1 MTSAAVPKIS
11 CLTITSNRLVL
22 LKQAIACYCDQTYPN
37 RELIIVTA
45 GAPRYQLAV
54 ADHLRHLGRDDL
66 HLVCLEQHDFSLGSL
81 RNVSLDH
88 ASGDLICQ
96 WDDDDLHHPE
106 RLRLQME
113 AMSEAG
119 AQACYLT
126 DYLQFFSRER
136 TMHWINWTQLHGAEE
151 EQQMVPGTMLAYRDP
166 RFRYNE
172 SGHDSRTGEDNAFR
186 GLLCANFKVAS
197 LRDCGYLYVYRF
209 HGRNTTSQYHH
220 ERIRSWGSVESGYLN
235 ENREAL
241 CRALP
246 SYPLPMPYTVKSRS
260 GHDLL
265 TFNG

>member
-1 MTSAAVPKIS
+1 MKSGAIPKIS
-11 CLTITSNRLVL
+11 CLTITADRLVL

-37 RELIIVTA
+37 RELVIVTA
-45 GAPRYQLAV
+45 GAPRYQAAV
-54 ADHLRHLGRDDL
+54 ADHLRYLGRDDL
-66 HLVCLEQHDFSLGSL
+66 HLVCLEQQDFSLGAL

-88 ASGDLICQ
+88 ARGELMCQ

-113 AMSEAG
+113 AMTKAG
-119 AQACYLT
+119 AQGCYLT
-126 DYLQFFSRER
+126 DYLQFLSRAR
-136 TMHWINWTQLHGAEE
+136 TMYWINWNYLYGAEE
-151 EQQMVPGTMLAYRDP
+151 EQQMVPQTVLAYRDP

-186 GLLCANFKVAS
+186 KVLCNNFKITS
-197 LRDCGYLYVYRF
+197 LRDCGYLYVYRW
-209 HGRNTTSQYHH
+209 HGRNIAPQHHH
-220 ERIRSWGSVESGYLN
+220 ECIRAWGGTESGYLN

-246 SYPLPMPYTVKSRS
+246 YYRLPMPYTVKARS
-260 GHDLL
+260 GQDLF